1 MQRLVR
7 QNLMRRRWTRNPKEV
22 KKLKKVKFAV
32 ETMEIEP
39 YDAKIKNESKD
50 AKLRQQNGRELR
62 MDKLWNQKYR
72 TFRFGRGWN
81 FAARVKDQ
89 KSRAK
94 WSGDFYGFGGT
105 AVFLDRAIPP
115 LILTN
120 CSSHTESLQR
130 IGSHRWNHFTDDYMC
145 IDNDYMYIVTTCV
158 C

>member
-1 MQRLVR
+1 MQRMVR
-7 QNLMRRRWTRNPKEV
+7 QNLMRRRWTRNPEEV

-89 KSRAK
+89 TSRANGVAT
-94 WSGDFYGFGGT
+94 ST
-105 AVFLDRAIPP
+105 ALVERPCFLRAQ
-115 LILTN
+115 
-120 CSSHTESLQR
+120 SH
-130 IGSHRWNHFTDDYMC
+130 HRYSQ
-145 IDNDYMYIVTTCV
+145 IVHRTLKLVTH
-158 C
+158 